1 MPVAILIQV
10 ITVISQSLSSSM
22 LCVECAVRDRGGPD
36 DETGEWYCY
45 TCWAAWDHW
54 RWIYAFQARFLSIT
68 RESSLQMIMGQCEIA
83 MRISVYLNG
92 EGGPFQQASVYVHRS
107 THAANQLDCVPPL
120 SSMLLINLMIVGHTH
135 SKCDRFFSRIHA
147 ALNGHM
153 EQLIDIVVK
162 ALRGFRAHFACWAAH
177 DIW

>member
-10 ITVISQSLSSSM
+10 ITVISLSLSSSM

-36 DETGEWYCY
+36 DETGDWYCY

-68 RESSLQMIMGQCEIA
+68 RESSLQMIM
-83 MRISVYLNG
+83 
-92 EGGPFQQASVYVHRS
+92 
-107 THAANQLDCVPPL
+107 PPL
-120 SSMLLINLMIVGHTH
+120 SSMLLVNLMIVGHTH

-162 ALRGFRAHFACWAAH
+162 ALRGFRAHFARWAAH

>member
-10 ITVISQSLSSSM
+10 ITVISLSLSSSM

-36 DETGEWYCY
+36 DETG
-45 TCWAAWDHW
+45 W

-68 RESSLQMIMGQCEIA
+68 RESSLQMIM
-83 MRISVYLNG
+83 
-92 EGGPFQQASVYVHRS
+92 
-107 THAANQLDCVPPL
+107 PPL

>member
-10 ITVISQSLSSSM
+10 ITVISLSLSSSM

-36 DETGEWYCY
+36 DETG
-45 TCWAAWDHW
+45 W

-68 RESSLQMIMGQCEIA
+68 RESSLQMIMGRCEIA
-83 MRISVYLNG
+83 MRISVYLKG
-92 EGGPFQQASVYVHRS
+92 EGGPFQQSSVYVHRS